1 MDKSR
6 QMGLAATIA
15 VVTGE
20 SIALGI
26 FLTPAAMARSLGS
39 PVLLAAV
46 WCGMGLMTMC
56 GALCYAEL
64 AVNFPVAGGEYVY
77 LREGFGGRIA
87 FLYGWMSAAVMDPGL
102 AAALAVGATPYVLA
116 LFGFSAFGFSTRVQ
130 WLIPVLMLVGLAVL
144 NYVGTNLSRRLMATA
159 NLLKIAVLVCLVAWA
174 WISGHATVTHLMPL
188 TVRRAGSEPIFAAI
202 AGATVSAFF
211 SFGGWWEAGKVAGEV
226 RNPRRN
232 LPLAFTC
239 GVLLVTGV
247 YLLVSFAF
255 LSVVPLERIVSNTAF
270 VAQFGEA
277 LFGATGGRVLSGC
290 VLLSVLG
297 GLMALTM
304 AAPRVYYAM
313 AKDGAFFAPF
323 GRLHPRFGT
332 PANAVLL
339 QTGLALLVLGFG
351 AFDRILS
358 FIIFSAVCF
367 LALSAA
373 SLFRLREPVDRWWFP
388 AAPIVF
394 LTGCVAINLM
404 ILMHD
409 PVPALVGLAIV
420 LCGDPVRRYFFS
432 KSSVATGAV
441 SQQISL

>member
-1 MDKSR
+1 MEQHR
-6 QMGLAATIA
+6 QLGLAATIA

-26 FLTPAAMARSLGS
+26 FLTPAAMAKSLGS
-39 PVLLAAV
+39 PLLLTAV
-46 WCGMGLMTMC
+46 WCGMGLIAMC
-56 GALCYAEL
+56 GALCYSEL
-64 AVNFPVAGGEYVY
+64 AVRFPHAGGEYVY
-77 LREGFGGRIA
+77 LREGYGPRVA
-87 FLYGWMSAAVMDPGL
+87 FLFGWMSAAVMDPGL
-102 AAALAVGATPYVLA
+102 AAALAVGVTPYIFS
-116 LFGFSAFGFSTRVQ
+116 LFGVAPQVRFWIPA
-130 WLIPVLMLVGLAVL
+130 LILVGLALL
-144 NYVGTNLSRRLMATA
+144 NYVGTRLSRSLMSVA
-159 NLLKIAVLVCLVAWA
+159 NLLKIAVLLSLVVWA
-174 WISGHATVTHLMPL
+174 WVSGHATAANLMPL
-188 TVRRAGSEPIFAAI
+188 TERRSGSEPVFAAI

-226 RNPRRN
+226 RNPRRT
-232 LPLAFTC
+232 LPLAFTL
-239 GVLLVTGV
+239 GVLIVTAV

-255 LSVVPLERIVSNTAF
+255 LSVVPVERIVSNTAF

-277 LFGATGGRVLSGC
+277 LFGSVGGKVLSGC

-313 AKDGAFFAPF
+313 AKDGAFFSAF

-339 QTGLALLVLGFG
+339 QTGVALLVLCFG

-358 FIIFSAVCF
+358 FIISSAICF

-373 SLFRLREPVDRWWFP
+373 SLFRLKEPVERWWFP
-388 AAPIVF
+388 AAPVLF
-394 LTGCVAINLM
+394 LVGCGLINLL

-409 PVPALVGLAIV
+409 PVPAVLGLLVV
-420 LCGDPVRRYFFS
+420 LCGDLVRRLFFS
-432 KSSVATGAV
+432 TPKISVETATEQSV
-441 SQQISL
+441 I